1 VGASDDLR
9 HQPSLGFVIL
19 FVLAS
24 ICTLAAAERHWQTG
38 KWIDVSVKRR
48 MVDFGPGASPFGDG
62 RPSSPAMRAQA
73 DVRTYVIETD
83 TLRLELEDV
92 VKVNSRSIDAVIGL
106 PVTFA
111 LEKNSV
117 YVRDADGI
125 EHKLRVTK
133 KTNKPAAPDR

>member
-1 VGASDDLR
+1 MRSMRLA
-9 HQPSLGFVIL
+9 IL
-19 FVLAS
+19 FALALAS
-24 ICTLAAAERHWQTG
+24 VCVLTAAERHWQTG

-48 MVDFGPGASPFGDG
+48 MIDFGPGSSPFGGG

-73 DVRTYVIETD
+73 DVRIYVIETE

-92 VKVNSRSIDAVIGL
+92 VKVNSRSLDAVVGL

-133 KTNKPAAPDR
+133 KTDKPAGAREHHDG

>member
-1 VGASDDLR
+1 MGMRLA
-9 HQPSLGFVIL
+9 IL
-19 FVLAS
+19 FALVS
-24 ICTLAAAERHWQTG
+24 IVAVSAAERHWQTG

-48 MVDFGPGASPFGDG
+48 MVDFGPGSSPFGG
-62 RPSSPAMRAQA
+62 GQPSSPAMRAQA
-73 DVRTYVIETD
+73 DVRIYVIETD

-92 VKVNSRSIDAVIGL
+92 VKVNSRSLDAVIGL

-117 YVRDADGI
+117 YVRDSDGI

>member
-1 VGASDDLR
+1 MRLA
-9 HQPSLGFVIL
+9 IL
-19 FVLAS
+19 FALLSVSVSVL
-24 ICTLAAAERHWQTG
+24 TGAERHWQTG

-111 LEKNSV
+111 LEKSSV
-117 YVRDADGI
+117 YVRDAEGI
-125 EHKLRVTK
+125 EHKLRVTNK
-133 KTNKPAAPDR
+133 INKPAAPRDHQDG

>member
-1 VGASDDLR
+1 MTQVSRPYRNARTSY
-9 HQPSLGFVIL
+9 FAIL
-19 FVLAS
+19 FALISVS
-24 ICTLAAAERHWQTG
+24 VLAAADRHWQTG
-38 KWIDVSVKRR
+38 KWIDVNVKRR
-48 MVDFGPGASPFGDG
+48 MVDFGPGSSPFGGG

-73 DVRTYVIETD
+73 DVRVYVIETD

-92 VKVNSRSIDAVIGL
+92 VKVNSRSLDAVIGL

-111 LEKNSV
+111 LEKNAV

-133 KTNKPAAPDR
+133 KTNKPAP